1 MTGIHRREDVSK
13 ERGENVVSPVGEKER
28 ER

>member
-1 MTGIHRREDVSK
+1 MTGIHGREDVSK
-13 ERGENVVSPVGEKER
+13 ERDENVVSPVGEKER